1 MRQRRRKNDLS
12 VSAEEIYPTFE
23 IAGVGGIALS
33 RWLRSPCS
41 IPPLLE
47 IGAHPDFV
55 LILIEHTTDWGHLVL
70 RKAEDG

>member
-1 MRQRRRKNDLS
+1 M
-12 VSAEEIYPTFE
+12 VTF
-23 IAGVGGIALS
+23 AMFYS
-33 RWLRSPCS
+33 
-41 IPPLLE
+41 PPLLE